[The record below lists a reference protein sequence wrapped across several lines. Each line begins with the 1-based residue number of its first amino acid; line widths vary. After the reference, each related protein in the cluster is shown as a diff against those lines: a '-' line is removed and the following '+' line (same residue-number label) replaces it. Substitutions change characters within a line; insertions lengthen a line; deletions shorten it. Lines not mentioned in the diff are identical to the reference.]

1 MSIVLNVFVFI
12 KALTSDN
19 WYDQKNN
26 AVNNERFYYCL
37 LVKATTDDD
46 SVPIESW
53 LENRSR

>member
-1 MSIVLNVFVFI
+1 MNV
-12 KALTSDN
+12 DG
-19 WYDQKNN
+19 
-26 AVNNERFYYCL
+26 RYYCL